1 MTKAKYDYSHSRS
14 NLSPAKAAN
23 DNEPAEYGYAAW
35 ESAQPA
41 NENEEVDLDDYEFIQ
56 SVASGETK

>member
-1 MTKAKYDYSHSRS
+1 MTATPDYSRS
-14 NLSPAKAAN
+14 NLGPPVAAN

-35 ESAQPA
+35 EAQQPA
-41 NENEEVDLDDYEFIQ
+41 NENEEFDLDDYEFSQ